1 MYSFG
6 VVLLELIS
14 GKKPMVYIDID
25 DEDNGQEG
33 TLVSLVAM
41 HCEQMRAR
49 DVMDSVAWDTCPF
62 PEYLNTALKLAM
74 ECVSDD
80 TSLRPPMSQV
90 AFVLQGLASNPSPL
104 KSPASTSSFSS
115 M

>member
-1 MYSFG
+1 MVLTEKVDIYSFG

-25 DEDNGQEG
+25 DEDNGQEV

-41 HCEQMRAR
+41 YCEQMRGR

-62 PEYLNTALKLAM
+62 PEYLNLYDRDAH
-74 ECVSDD
+74 
-80 TSLRPPMSQV
+80 
-90 AFVLQGLASNPSPL
+90 
-104 KSPASTSSFSS
+104 
-115 M
+115 